1 MVVIDSDIL
10 IWLLRGDLQVTE
22 RFKKTLIDT
31 EGNIFITPV
40 QIAEIYAGIL
50 PKEKAM
56 VEGFLSS
63 LGIIAINEK
72 VGRLA
77 GEYMNKYGKSHNLTL
92 ADAMVASASQI
103 NGCEL
108 WTKNKK
114 HYPMLASNDFFKE

>member
-10 IWLLRGDLQVTE
+10 IWLLRGDLQITE

-72 VGRLA
+72 SRQA
-77 GEYMNKYGKSHNLTL
+77 RR
-92 ADAMVASASQI
+92 
-103 NGCEL
+103 
-108 WTKNKK
+108 
-114 HYPMLASNDFFKE
+114 